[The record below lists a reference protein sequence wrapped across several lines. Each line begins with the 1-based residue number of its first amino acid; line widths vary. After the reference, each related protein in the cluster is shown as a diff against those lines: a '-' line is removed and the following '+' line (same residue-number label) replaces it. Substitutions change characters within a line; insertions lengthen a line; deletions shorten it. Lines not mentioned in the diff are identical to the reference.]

1 MSGAGRAT
9 AARVLTSALVLLLAA
24 AVATAQERGP
34 EPLFPDLAEPPPG
47 AVEALPLEPP
57 DAIAVEPLAPTG
69 LDARSIADP
78 VARVLGPAP
87 WSGADPAAFDAAV
100 AALPLDTPVPEL
112 RRLVRGVLAAPAPI
126 GEPDGARLARRVE
139 ALASAGDW
147 AAARALLGEAGDATA
162 PLERLAI
169 ELALDLDEGA
179 AACAR
184 AGPERPVD
192 PFWTRL
198 RIWCAL
204 RDGNRAGAKLLA
216 ELNQPDG
223 SSFDAAAARM
233 IAADGG
239 GRVETGPAP
248 SALDLAM
255 VRLARAGL
263 VVTGDAAPSAR
274 LLRALTA
281 GAAADPASAAA
292 AAQAAGLRGLI
303 DPQETARIW
312 QGVTQRLPDPVL
324 QRRVVT
330 LRGLARTPADSLS
343 GPLRDAWRSEPQG
356 PFRPFWARLLRPWL
370 DALPPA
376 VVDDR
381 TALDLAE
388 IALAAGA
395 VDLAAAYRE
404 RARVVESAEI
414 DGRAERQGERIALGL
429 ALAGRDVGTGLPG
442 SPDGVLTEPR
452 ARLALVL
459 AAAAGLE
466 LGPAWGEPVQPAPW
480 DDAPAAMLARAIA
493 ALDATA
499 RLGEPG
505 AAGEALVTLDVLGFV
520 EERRAV
526 SRWLAAAWLL

>member
-1 MSGAGRAT
+1 MTRHGRAT
-9 AARVLTSALVLLLAA
+9 GAAVLSVALALLLAGSA
-24 AVATAQERGP
+24 ALAQERGP
-34 EPLFPDLAEPPPG
+34 EPLFPDLAVPPPSG
-47 AVEALPLEPP
+47 LDAPLLEPS

-87 WSGADPAAFDAAV
+87 WSGADPAAVDAALD
-100 AALPLDTPVPEL
+100 ALPLDTPVPDL

-126 GEPDGARLARRVE
+126 GEPDGERLARRID
-139 ALASAGDW
+139 ALARAGDW
-147 AAARALLGEAGDATA
+147 AAAQALLGEAGDAT
-162 PLERLAI
+162 PRLERLAI
-169 ELALDLDEGA
+169 ELALDLDQGA

-204 RDGNRAGAKLLA
+204 RDSNRAGARLLA

-233 IAADGG
+233 LGADGG

-255 VRLARAGL
+255 VKLARAGL

-281 GAAADPASAAA
+281 GASADPAIAAS

-303 DPQETARIW
+303 EPQETTRIW
-312 QGVTQRLPDPVL
+312 QGVTRTLPDPAL
-324 QRRVVT
+324 QRRLAA
-330 LRGLARTPADSLS
+330 LRGLARTPAESLS
-343 GPLRDAWRSEPQG
+343 GPLREAWRGEPPG

-395 VDLAAAYRE
+395 VDQAAAYRE
-404 RARVVESAEI
+404 RARVVESAEV
-414 DGRAERQGERIALGL
+414 DGRAERQSERIALGL
-429 ALAGRDVGTGLPG
+429 ALAGRDVGTGLPS
-442 SPDGVLTEPR
+442 SPDDVLAEPR

-459 AAAAGLE
+459 ATAAGIE
-466 LGPAWGEPVQPAPW
+466 LGPAWGEAMPPAPW
-480 DDAPAAMLARAIA
+480 DDAPALMLARAIA
-493 ALDATA
+493 ALDAIA
-499 RLGEPG
+499 RDGEPG
-505 AAGEALVTLDVLGFV
+505 AAGEALATLDVLGFV

>member
-1 MSGAGRAT
+1 MTGSGGARRAGAL
-9 AARVLTSALVLLLAA
+9 RVALVLLLVGAA
-24 AVATAQERGP
+24 SAAQARGP
-34 EPLFPDLAEPPPG
+34 EPLFPDLAEPPPSG
-47 AVEALPLEPP
+47 VDALPLEPP
-57 DAIAVEPLAPTG
+57 REIAVEPLAATG

-87 WSGADPAAFDAAV
+87 WSGAEPTAVDAALGG
-100 AALPLDTPVPEL
+100 LPIDTPVPEL

-126 GEPDGARLARRVE
+126 GEPDGERLARRVDT
-139 ALASAGDW
+139 LARAGDE
-147 AAARALLGEAGDATA
+147 AAARTLLGEAGDATA
-162 PLERLAI
+162 TLERLAI

-192 PFWTRL
+192 AFWTRL

-216 ELNQPDG
+216 ELNPSDR

-255 VRLARAGL
+255 VRLARAAL
-263 VVTGDAAPSAR
+263 VVRGDPAASAR

-281 GAAADPASAAA
+281 GASADPADAAA

-303 DPQETARIW
+303 EPQETARIW
-312 QGVTQRLPDPVL
+312 QGITATLPDPAL
-324 QRRVVT
+324 QRRVAT
-330 LRGLARTPADSLS
+330 LRGLARAAPDALS
-343 GPLRDAWRSEPQG
+343 GRLREAWRGEPQG
-356 PFRPFWARLLRPWL
+356 PFRPFWARLLRPWI

-376 VVDDR
+376 AVDDR

-388 IALAAGA
+388 IALAAGS

-404 RARVVESAEI
+404 RARVVESVDT
-414 DGRAERQGERIALGL
+414 DGRAERQAERIALAL

-442 SPDGVLTEPR
+442 SPEGVLAEPR

-459 AAAAGLE
+459 ASAAGIE
-466 LGPAWGEPVQPAPW
+466 LGPAWGEAVAPAPW
-480 DDAPAAMLARAIA
+480 DDAPAVTLARAIA
-493 ALDATA
+493 ALDQTA
-499 RLGEPG
+499 RGGEPG
-505 AAGEALVTLDVLGFV
+505 AAGDALVTLDVLGFV
-520 EERRAV
+520 EERRAI